1 MSRVRTLVILAAASP
16 ALADAS
22 SGRGK
27 GQAAANPIRK
37 VVTMLQM
44 MQKKVEAEGEKEKEL
59 FDKFMCYCKNSGG
72 DLGSS
77 VDTATTRIPQLGSDI
92 EESEAKAVSLK
103 EDLKSA
109 QVDRSS
115 AKAAMAA
122 AAAVRDKEHQA
133 FVTESTELKT
143 NIGAVDKAVTAITNG
158 MAGSFVQTGAAQT
171 LKKLALSSENMLDAD
186 RQDLVSFLS
195 GGSGDA
201 EEYTPASGEI
211 TGILK
216 NLGDEMKKSLAAT
229 TEAET
234 SAVTTFDELMT
245 AKKKEVEALTAEIEA
260 KMMRSGELAV
270 EIVQMK
276 NDLTDTQESLIEDQK
291 FLKDLESDC
300 KTKESEWGSVL
311 KMRGEE
317 MVALADTIKILN
329 DDDALE
335 MFKKTLPGSSASFVQ
350 MSLAVKTERDRALA
364 EVRKAQHQTI
374 AARPGLDF
382 IALALQGKAPGFG
395 KVIKMIDEMV
405 ATLKQEGLDDEHK
418 KEYCAAQFDFS
429 DDKKKGLETKISNLE
444 TTIED
449 ATEGITKLAEEIEAL
464 DDGVK
469 ALDKQ
474 VEAATEQRHAENKDY
489 QELMASD
496 SAAKELLEFAKNR
509 LNKFYNPKL
518 YKPDGA
524 SLMQVSSH
532 VQRDAPPPAPEAPGA
547 FKKKGEES
555 SGVIAMVDLLI
566 KDLDRELTEAE
577 VVEKDAQGDYQT
589 MMADSAEKRAADTK
603 ALTEKIATKANL
615 KSDLETAGEDKD
627 AAGSELMATESY
639 IAQLHAECDWLLK
652 YFDMRAEARAG
663 EVESLNNAKAVLSG
677 ADFSLMQTKS
687 RNFLRRQEPSTVE
700 SLKQSVVV
708 SEVFEKKVQESCK
721 SAPAEQQSQCS
732 AAATDAL
739 FCKLLKRS
747 SPAELEAA
755 NCTVTAPKAPAS
767 FIQLGLAKAP
777 EDDLAQEMTHDL
789 EMNFNKIAPFGKED
803 TAKELQDHA
812 AKTQDTLVDA
822 VENAE
827 VAEIKRAVF
836 RALTRLRAATIKEFD
851 TIARLETQAI
861 DAYNDAH
868 HYRAENPLTH
878 LHEDEAPVETD
889 KLKSFH

>member
-1 MSRVRTLVILAAASP
+1 MRCLRTVVVLATASP
-16 ALADAS
+16 VWVDAS
-22 SGRGK
+22 SGRGT
-27 GQAAANPIRK
+27 AESAANPIRK

-72 DLGSS
+72 DLGQA
-77 VDTATTRIPQLGSDI
+77 VETAKTRVPQLGSDI
-92 EESEAKAVSLK
+92 EEGESKLITLK
-103 EDLKSA
+103 EELKQA
-109 QVDRSS
+109 QLDRSA
-115 AKAAMAA
+115 AKQAMAEA
-122 AAAVRDKEHQA
+122 TAVRAKEHQG
-133 FVTESTELKT
+133 FVKESTELKT
-143 NIGAVDKAVTAITNG
+143 NIDAVGKAITAISNG
-158 MAGSFVQTGAAQT
+158 MSGSFVQTGAAQT
-171 LKKLALSSENMLDAD
+171 LKKVVLSSESMLDAD
-186 RQDLVSFLS
+186 RQDLVAFLS
-195 GGSGDA
+195 GSSGNDD
-201 EEYTPASGEI
+201 EYSPQSGEI

-216 NLGDEMKKSLAAT
+216 TLADEMKKGLAAST
-229 TEAET
+229 AAEDG
-234 SAVTTFDELMT
+234 AVATFDELMS
-245 AKKKEVEALTAEIEA
+245 AKKKEVDALTAEIEA
-260 KMMRSGELAV
+260 KMSRTGELAV

-276 NDLTDTQESLIEDQK
+276 NDLTDTEESLIEDQK
-291 FLKDLESDC
+291 FLQDLEKDC
-300 KTKESEWGSVL
+300 KTKEDEWGTVL
-311 KMRGEE
+311 KMRQEE
-317 MVALADTIKILN
+317 TVALAETIKILN
-329 DDDALE
+329 DDDAME

-350 MSLAVKTERDRALA
+350 MSVAKMSERDNALV
-364 EVRKAQHQTI
+364 EIRKAQNMAI

-405 ATLKQEGLDDEHK
+405 ATLKQEQLDDEHK
-418 KEYCAAQFDFS
+418 KEYCAAQFDLAE
-429 DDKKKGLETKISNLE
+429 DKKKGLETKISNLE
-444 TTIED
+444 TTI
-449 ATEGITKLAEEIEAL
+449 TNSQEGITKLAEEIEAL

-474 VEAATEQRHAENKDY
+474 VEEATEQRQAEHKDY

-496 SAAKELLEFAKNR
+496 TAAKELLEFAKNR

-524 SLMQVSSH
+524 SF
-532 VQRDAPPPAPEAPGA
+532 VQISQHLQKDAPPAAPEAPGA
-547 FKKKGEES
+547 YKKKGEES
-555 SGVIAMVDLLI
+555 SGVIAMIDVLI
-566 KDLDRELTEAE
+566 KDLERELTEGE
-577 VVEKDAQGDYQT
+577 VVEKDAQKDYEAMMGD
-589 MMADSAEKRAADTK
+589 SSEKRAADTK

-615 KSDLETAGEDKD
+615 KADLETAGEDKD
-627 AAGSELMATESY
+627 ASGKELMATEGY
-639 IAQLHAECDWLLK
+639 ISQLHAECDWLLK
-652 YFDMRAEARAG
+652 YFDMRKEARNG
-663 EVESLNNAKAVLSG
+663 EIESLNNAKAVLSG
-677 ADFSLMQTKS
+677 ADFSLMQTRS
-687 RNFLRRQEPSTVE
+687 RNVLRRQEPS
-700 SLKQSVVV
+700 SLDTLKASVVA
-708 SEVFEKKVQESCK
+708 SQVFNNKVQQTCK
-721 SAPAEQQSQCS
+721 SAPSDQQSQCS

-739 FCKLLKRS
+739 FCQLLRRS
-747 SPAELEAA
+747 KPDELAAA
-755 NCTVTAPKAPAS
+755 NCAQQKPPTS
-767 FIQLGLAKAP
+767 FIQLSASKAP

>member
-1 MSRVRTLVILAAASP
+1 VILAAASP
-16 ALADAS
+16 ALADVS
-22 SGRGK
+22 S

-72 DLGSS
+72 DLGQS
-77 VDTATTRIPQLGSDI
+77 VETANTRIPQLGSDI
-92 EESEAKAVSLK
+92 EEAEAKAVSLK
-103 EDLKSA
+103 EELKTA
-109 QVDRSS
+109 QTDRSA
-115 AKAAMAA
+115 AKAAMAEA
-122 AAAVRDKEHQA
+122 TAVRDKEHA
-133 FVTESTELKT
+133 GFVTESTELKT
-143 NIGAVDKAVTAITNG
+143 NIGAVEKAVTAISNG
-158 MAGSFVQTGAAQT
+158 MAGSFVQTGAAQV
-171 LKKLALSSENMLDAD
+171 LKKLVLSSESMLDAD

-201 EEYTPASGEI
+201 EEYTPQSGEI

-216 NLGDEMKKSLAAT
+216 TLGDEMKKSLAASQA
-229 TEAET
+229 AED
-234 SAVTTFDELMT
+234 SAVATFDDLMA

-260 KMMRSGELAV
+260 KMTRSGELAV

-276 NDLTDTQESLIEDQK
+276 NDLTDTEESLIEDQK
-291 FLKDLESDC
+291 FLKDLEKDC
-300 KTKESEWGSVL
+300 KTKEEEWGTVL
-311 KMRGEE
+311 KMRQEE
-317 MVALADTIKILN
+317 LVALADTIKILN

-335 MFKKTLPGSSASFVQ
+335 MFKKTLAASSASFVQ
-350 MSLAVKTERDRALA
+350 MSLSMKTERDRAIA
-364 EVRKAQHQTI
+364 DIRKAQHQAI

-418 KEYCAAQFDFS
+418 KEYCAAQFDLM

-444 TTIED
+444 TTIEN
-449 ATEGITKLAEEIEAL
+449 AKEGITKLAEEIEAL

-474 VEAATEQRHAENKDY
+474 VESATEQRHAENKDY

-518 YKPDGA
+518 YKAPEGA
-524 SLMQVSSH
+524 SLMQISSH
-532 VQRDAPPPAPEAPGA
+532 VQKDAPPPPPEAPGA

-555 SGVIAMVDLLI
+555 SGVIAMIDVLI

-577 VVEKDAQGDYQT
+577 VVEKDAQGDYEA
-589 MMADSAEKRAADTK
+589 MMSDSSEKRAADTK

-627 AAGSELMATESY
+627 SASSELMATESY
-639 IAQLHAECDWLLK
+639 ISQLHAECDWLLK
-652 YFDMRAEARAG
+652 YFDMRKEARDG
-663 EVESLNNAKAVLSG
+663 EIESLNNAKAVLSG

-687 RNFLRRQEPSTVE
+687 RNFLRRQEPSSIA
-700 SLKQSVVV
+700 SLKQSVTG
-708 SEVFEKKVQESCK
+708 SEVFQKKVQQSCAK
-721 SAPAEQQSQCS
+721 APAEQQSQCGS
-732 AAATDAL
+732 AATDAL
-739 FCKLLKRS
+739 FCKLLQRT
-747 SPAELEAA
+747 SPAELSAA
-755 NCTVTAPKAPAS
+755 NCTQPNAPTS
-767 FIQLGLAKAP
+767 FIQLRQARAP